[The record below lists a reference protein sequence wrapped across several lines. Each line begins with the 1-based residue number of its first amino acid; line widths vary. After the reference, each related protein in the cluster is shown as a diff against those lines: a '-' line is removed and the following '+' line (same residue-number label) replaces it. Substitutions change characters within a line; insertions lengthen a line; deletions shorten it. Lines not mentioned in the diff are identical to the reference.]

1 MRGTGLDNQET
12 TLQSYEQEWER
23 YIYQT
28 RTKPVSEGWRRWL
41 RDALVA
47 APGTGVLEIGT
58 AHGRDAKTLE
68 EYGATVQR
76 TDAVDAFVIY
86 LIDSGYPARKLNVL
100 TDEPLSE
107 PVDMVLASAVFH
119 HFTDTQL
126 TEALRWCKASLKPNG
141 VLAFAH
147 RRGHGDEWET
157 SKLGTA
163 RYFRY
168 RQPWDLWQAVEDDTF
183 FRVETMRAEI
193 WDPERQ
199 WKLGH
204 ADYPSHWVMVTAR
217 R

>member
-1 MRGTGLDNQET
+1 MSNESEV
-12 TLQSYEQEWER
+12 TLRSYEQEWEQ

-28 RTKPVSEGWRRWL
+28 RTKPVSEGWQHWL
-41 RDALVA
+41 RDALA
-47 APGTGVLEIGT
+47 ASPGREVLEIGT

-68 EYGATVQR
+68 EYGAIVQR
-76 TDAVDAFVIY
+76 TDAVDAFVRY
-86 LIDSGYPARKLNVL
+86 LIGAGYPAWKLNVL
-100 TDEPLSE
+100 TDPPVPEPA
-107 PVDMVLASAVFH
+107 DMVLASAVFH
-119 HFTDTQL
+119 HFTDDEL
-126 TEALRWCKASLKPNG
+126 TRALRWCRASLRDG
-141 VLAFAH
+141 GLLAFAH
-147 RRGHGDEWET
+147 RRGYGDEWET

-168 RQPWDLWQAVEDDTF
+168 RQPWELWQAVENDTF
-183 FRVETMRAEI
+183 FRVETMKAEI